1 MIEIKAFAKI
11 NLTLSVGPKR
21 RDGYHEVDTLMHRIS
36 LCDTI
41 QLEKSETLSLSV
53 SDHTLPKDENN
64 LMWKAAVVFFT
75 ETGIAEG
82 VSMSV
87 VKKIPAKAG
96 LGGGSADAAAVIK
109 GLHSLYGLPFSRDLW
124 IKKSASLGADVPF
137 CFMKGAALATGIG
150 ATMTPLSTSLS
161 VPLLLVKPPVSI
173 STKEAY
179 RIMDENPRRHEN
191 RTLSLAKAWEETGT
205 LPPASLYN
213 DFETILCPR
222 NPCLQEVI
230 AWGQEIGHPAHL
242 SGSGSAFF
250 FLCDR
255 KEEAKQ
261 LATKAK
267 KEHPDWFTAVATTL

>member
-21 RDGYHEVDTLMHRIS
+21 NDGYHEVDTLMHRIS

-53 SDHTLPKDENN
+53 SDHALPKDENN
-64 LMWKAAVVFFT
+64 LMWKAAVLFFK
-75 ETGIAEG
+75 ETGLPGG
-82 VSMSV
+82 VSMTV
-87 VKKIPAKAG
+87 DKEIPSEAG

-109 GLHSLYGLPFSRDLW
+109 GLHELYGLPFHRDFW
-124 IKKSASLGADVPF
+124 MKKSASLGADVPF

-150 ATMTPLSTSLS
+150 ATMTPLSASLS
-161 VPLLLVKPPVSI
+161 APLLLVKPPVSM

-179 RIMDENPRRHEN
+179 QIMDENPRRHEN
-191 RTLSLAKAWEETGT
+191 RTLSLAKAWEKTGT

-213 DFETILCPR
+213 DFETILCSR

-230 AWGQEIGHPAHL
+230 AWGKEIEHPAHL

-255 KEEAKQ
+255 TEEAKQ

-267 KEHPDWFTAVATTL
+267 KDHSQWFTAVATTL